1 MVGSKGVSLNVMPAP
16 FSISF
21 LALNFDHD
29 ACVSERP
36 VTVLPW
42 VAGGESAGMVS

>member
-1 MVGSKGVSLNVMPAP
+1 MVGSEGVSLNVTPAP
-16 FSISF
+16 FSTSF
-21 LALNFDHD
+21 LARSFDHD
-29 ACVSERP
+29 ACVSERS